1 MPIDSAQIKKLD
13 QLDKIST
20 YIDEFYIHDSS
31 LIYLD
36 GNSLGRLPKKTITDI
51 NDFMLNEW
59 GDQLVNGWENWINE
73 AQISGDLLAENVLGA
88 KKGEALVCDTTSVN
102 FYQLCSAVIKLNPDR
117 KTIITDAANFPTDR
131 YILEGIADTFGL
143 KLVIIDNEDI
153 DANEYERI
161 TPDLIKPHLNNDIAL
176 ATFQVLQYRS
186 GALNPTR
193 EITSLIRE
201 YDCLTVWDL
210 SLIHI

>member
-20 YIDEFYIHDSS
+20 YIDEFFIHDSS

-88 KKGEALVCDTTSVN
+88 KKGEALV
-102 FYQLCSAVIKLNPDR
+102 
-117 KTIITDAANFPTDR
+117 
-131 YILEGIADTFGL
+131 
-143 KLVIIDNEDI
+143 
-153 DANEYERI
+153 
-161 TPDLIKPHLNNDIAL
+161 
-176 ATFQVLQYRS
+176 
-186 GALNPTR
+186 
-193 EITSLIRE
+193 
-201 YDCLTVWDL
+201 L
-210 SLIHI
+210 SLIHISEPTRRS